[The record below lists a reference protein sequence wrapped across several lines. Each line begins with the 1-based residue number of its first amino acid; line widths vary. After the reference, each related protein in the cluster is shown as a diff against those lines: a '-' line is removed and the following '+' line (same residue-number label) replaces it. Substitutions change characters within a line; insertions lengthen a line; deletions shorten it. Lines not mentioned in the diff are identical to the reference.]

1 MDLTDRFAR
10 GLIAGLVGGVIM
22 NIISLVSYSL
32 GITELRFL
40 DWSAIAI
47 YGLKPESLVEA
58 VFAQLAQFVFVGVLG
73 VLFAYLIAAMGS
85 KNHLL
90 KGWLYGSG
98 MWFVLYGITILFHVE
113 ATIPLH
119 IDTAATDFI
128 GSTMYGLAM
137 AVTLKWLD
145 ERVVQT

>member
-10 GLIAGLVGGVIM
+10 GLIAGLVGGAIM

-32 GITELRFL
+32 GIAQLRFL

-47 YGLKPESLVEA
+47 YGLKPESLAEA
-58 VFAQLAQFVFVGVLG
+58 VFAQFAQFIFVGVLG
-73 VLFAYLIAAMGS
+73 VLFAYLIAAIGN

-98 MWFVLYGITILFHVE
+98 MWFVLYGITILYHVE

-119 IDTAATDFI
+119 IDTAGTDFI
-128 GSTMYGLAM
+128 GSTVYGLTLA
-137 AVTLKWLD
+137 ATLKWL
-145 ERVVQT
+145 EEKVMQS